1 MNKINMA
8 TLVELHY
15 GWCRQVF
22 TRKKNLWNK
31 KMNLWVQQYYRSAM
45 LNWWSSLLK
54 FFSHT
59 KLHFRIKM
67 NLAKEDKHLNLAK
80 HFMSFVVVSW
90 WLLWTLCRSS
100 SRQAGNMRHREET
113 KGTEEGERMDVV
125 HAYLRF
131 FNRQHVSSTD
141 YSFLFWVREKP
152 NNVSSEEGVAH
163 NTGVIFRVVKSTLWA
178 SPQVIISR
186 KSY

>member
-67 NLAKEDKHLNLAK
+67 NLAKEDKHLNLA
-80 HFMSFVVVSW
+80 S
-90 WLLWTLCRSS
+90 LSS
-100 SRQAGNMRHREET
+100 
-113 KGTEEGERMDVV
+113 
-125 HAYLRF
+125 
-131 FNRQHVSSTD
+131 
-141 YSFLFWVREKP
+141 
-152 NNVSSEEGVAH
+152 
-163 NTGVIFRVVKSTLWA
+163 ILWA
-178 SPQVIISR
+178 LWLFPGDSCGHCAGPAAGRQETWDTERRRRGPRRESAWMWCMHTWDSSIVSMSARQTTAFCFELGRNQTMSAQR
-186 KSY
+186 KELPTTLESFSGL